1 MKSNS
6 QGAGKGDVD
15 SVRGPDSKSQR
26 DQGFGYIRS
35 ASHWD
40 STEPRIPV

>member
-6 QGAGKGDVD
+6 QGAGQSGGN
-15 SVRGPDSKSQR
+15 SVIGPDSKSQR

-35 ASHWD
+35 SSHWD
-40 STEPRIPV
+40 FTQPRIPA

>member
-6 QGAGKGDVD
+6 QGAGNSFANGTG
-15 SVRGPDSKSQR
+15 GPDSKSQR

-35 ASHWD
+35 ASHWEFN
-40 STEPRIPV
+40 EPRIPV